1 LSKGE
6 TVELCKWTVDIGSLP
21 SFQENASMPSQ
32 NGFYTG
38 ALIALL
44 GGPQD
49 ESNSFGFYPDFE
61 LGLELDGAEVR
72 GILLYEG
79 REWGRVIFD
88 MLS

>member
-1 LSKGE
+1 MIHMMGQR
-6 TVELCKWTVDIGSLP
+6 GS
-21 SFQENASMPSQ
+21 AS
-32 NGFYTG
+32 
-38 ALIALL
+38 A
-44 GGPQD
+44 
-49 ESNSFGFYPDFE
+49 DFE

>member
-1 LSKGE
+1 
-6 TVELCKWTVDIGSLP
+6 
-21 SFQENASMPSQ
+21 MPSQ

-38 ALIALL
+38 TSKACAF
-44 GGPQD
+44 GDPHDGPTRG
-49 ESNSFGFYPDFE
+49 SASASADFE

-72 GILLYEG
+72 GILLFEG